1 MSGFEPFIAEA
12 SAAAGRTD
20 ALLLALTIISVL
32 VVGGISLTIVVF
44 AVRWHAGS
52 RASRQRARGSVPNRG
67 RMAEALWIGIPL
79 LVFLGIFVWAAVLYH
94 QMRSPAAD
102 ALTIDVVAKQW
113 MWKIQ
118 HRDGQREI
126 NELHV
131 PVGRP
136 IELVMTSQDVI
147 HSFFVPAFRI
157 KQDVLPGRYTTL
169 SFTPTRVGQYQ
180 LFCAEF
186 CGTSHSQMRGTV
198 IVMTPSE
205 FSDWLA
211 ANPGEGSLAAQGE
224 ALFRRFGC
232 SGCHGASSS
241 VHAPKLEGLYGH
253 PVALANGSQVTA
265 DARYIRDSILLP
277 VSQVTAGYTPIMP
290 SFKGQ
295 VSEEDILKLV
305 AYIRSLAATESQP

>member
-1 MSGFEPFIAEA
+1 MSHFERFIAEA
-12 SAAAGRTD
+12 SSAAGQTD
-20 ALLLALTIISVL
+20 ALLLALTVVSVL
-32 VVGGISLTIVVF
+32 VVGGISLTIAVF

-52 RASRQRARGSVPNRG
+52 KAPRGPVPDRSRV
-67 RMAEALWIGIPL
+67 AEGLWIGIPL
-79 LVFLGIFVWAAVLYH
+79 LVFLGIFIWAAVLFH
-94 QMRSPAAD
+94 QLRTPPPG
-102 ALTIDVVAKQW
+102 ALAIDVVAKQW

-118 HRDGQREI
+118 HPDGQREI
-126 NELHV
+126 NELHI
-131 PVGRP
+131 PVNRP

-169 SFTPTRVGQYQ
+169 SFTPIRTGRYQ

-186 CGTSHSQMRGTV
+186 CGTNHSEMRGTV
-198 IVMTPSE
+198 IVMSPSA

-211 ANPGEGSLAAQGE
+211 ANPGEGSLADQGA
-224 ALFRRFGC
+224 ALFREYGC
-232 SGCHGASSS
+232 SGCHGASST
-241 VHAPKLEGLYGH
+241 VHAPKLNGLYGH
-253 PVALANGSQVTA
+253 PVMLANGTQVTA

-277 VSQVTAGYTPIMP
+277 ASQVAAGYTPIMP

-305 AYIRSLAATESQP
+305 AYIRSLSVAENQP